1 MKVFVPFSE
10 TLIEELGLSLGD
22 LVPFNLD
29 YECLRAHELAQLGQS
44 VHPSNQ
50 IDSVEPVQLPPQP
63 AAHPTIGDQRH
74 GVSA

>member
-29 YECLRAHELAQLGQS
+29 YECLRAHELAPPGRS
-44 VHPSNQ
+44 VAHPSNQ
-50 IDSVEPVQLPPQP
+50 IDPVEPVQLPQP
-63 AAHPTIGDQRH
+63 AAHPAINEQRH
-74 GVSA
+74 GISA

>member
-29 YECLRAHELAQLGQS
+29 YECLRAHELAPSGRS
-44 VHPSNQ
+44 VAHPSKQ
-50 IDSVEPVQLPPQP
+50 IDSVEPVRLPQP
-63 AAHPTIGDQRH
+63 AAHPVISEQRH
-74 GVSA
+74 GVGA

>member
-29 YECLRAHELAQLGQS
+29 YECLRAHELAQSGQS
-44 VHPSNQ
+44 VAHPSNQ
-50 IDSVEPVQLPPQP
+50 IDPVEPVQLPQP
-63 AAHPTIGDQRH
+63 AAHPAINEQRH
-74 GVSA
+74 GISA

>member
-29 YECLRAHELAQLGQS
+29 YECLRAHELAQSGQS
-44 VHPSNQ
+44 VAHPSRQ
-50 IDSVEPVQLPPQP
+50 IDPVEPVQLPQP
-63 AAHPTIGDQRH
+63 AAHPAINEQPH
-74 GVSA
+74 GVGA